1 MNKERLVYVIDDD
14 DAARH
19 SLKFL
24 IECAGYAVREH
35 DSALSFLTSLTDN
48 KLPDP
53 GCIVTDVRMPQV
65 TGVELIEKLIALGI
79 REPMIVITG
88 HADVPMAIQAM
99 KAGVSDFIEKPFSD
113 DTILSAI
120 AAAFATKDAAADADH
135 ERREIEE
142 RIHALSGR
150 EREVLAAL
158 IQGKP
163 NKVIAYDL
171 GISARTVEVYRANV
185 MTKMRVRSLSELV
198 RLALSVAWP
207 SAHSS

>member
-19 SLKFL
+19 SLRFL
-24 IECAGYAVREH
+24 IECAGYSVRDH

-48 KLPDP
+48 GLPEP
-53 GCIVTDVRMPQV
+53 GCIVTDVRMPQM
-65 TGVELIEKLIALGI
+65 TGVELIERLRGIGI
-79 REPMIVITG
+79 REPMIIITG

-99 KAGVSDFIEKPFSD
+99 KAGVSDFIEKPFAD

-120 AAAFATKDAAADADH
+120 AAAFAKQDAVDGADQ
-135 ERREIEE
+135 ERREIKD
-142 RIHALSGR
+142 RIDALSGR

-158 IQGKP
+158 IEGKP

-198 RLALSVAWP
+198 RLTLSIA
-207 SAHSS
+207 